1 MQKKIWFSLFYLHVL
16 LIVLFKLF
24 DNGTYE
30 YLFYIQ
36 LFVIHIL
43 FIFHVI
49 IFTAGLFLKKRT
61 VLVIIQA
68 IVVIFSI
75 VYYLYIH
82 RHDWSIM

>member
-1 MQKKIWFSLFYLHVL
+1 MQKKIWFSLFYSHVL

-43 FIFHVI
+43 LIFHVI
-49 IFTAGLFLKKRT
+49 IFTAGLFVKKRT

-68 IVVIFSI
+68 IVVMFSI
-75 VYYLYIH
+75 VYYLYIR